1 MKKFR
6 LSFEMKFTDEVI
18 ISEEEYQ
25 EIMEHQED
33 GEMLLTKEELR
44 DEIADFLGASKGSVE
59 ISKYCTEV
67 VCEGE
72 GE

>member
-18 ISEEEYQ
+18 ISEEDYQ
-25 EIMEHQED
+25 DIMEQQKE
-33 GEMLLTKEELR
+33 GEALLTQEELR
-44 DEIADFLGASKGSVE
+44 EEIADFLGASKGSVE
-59 ISKYCTEV
+59 ISKYCAEV